1 MAKLSSDGKYVTVE
15 KGDTLWDI
23 AEEFL
28 KDPYKYKQLAAIN
41 DISNPNLIGIGEK
54 IYLSST
60 GTSTKKKNSNFVT
73 IKQFGLQADVEN
85 TLLVTWEWT
94 KSNTEEY
101 KVEWAYYT
109 KDKVWF
115 RESEVTTKYKYS
127 TYSIPDIATH
137 VRVRIKPI
145 AKNTKVVDGKKT
157 AEWVAVWTAF
167 KDNQFTVSK
176 ELPPTKPSTPSLEI
190 EDYKLKME
198 LNNVDSDT
206 TKIKFEIVQDNKS
219 KAFETKTVTVKTG
232 YAVYTRTVPAGSVY
246 KVRCK
251 AVRGSLE
258 SDWTDYTNNVGTA
271 PAAPAEIIKL
281 KALSETSVSIDWTN
295 VKNVDTYVVEY
306 TTKKGYFDSNPSEV
320 KSATVDGT
328 VVGHAE
334 ITGMETGE
342 EYFFRVKATNSEGD
356 SAWTPIKSI
365 KIGKKPVAPTT
376 WSSTTTVIC
385 GEPLNL
391 YWVHNAEDGSSQT
404 YAELELIIGGNTQTL
419 TIKNDRS
426 EEDKDKTSVYTV
438 STSDYPEGTKIQ
450 WRVRTSGITNTY
462 GDWSIQRT
470 VDIYA
475 PPTLELNI
483 VTSDNGS
490 IETVT
495 AFPFYISALAGPSTQ
510 APTGY
515 QLSISSNEIYET
527 VDAVGNVKMVNEGE
541 AIFSKFYDTSDP
553 LMVEVSADN
562 LNLENGV
569 SYTVHCTVS
578 MNSGLVTEASAEISV
593 SWAEVEYVPN
603 AEINVDD
610 KIFTAT
616 LRPYCE
622 KEEISYY
629 KVTESSGIYTK
640 TTEELNSVWGEEV
653 AGGFTTTNEQVYSGT
668 TAEGEDIYYCIV
680 ETSTL
685 VEDVLLSV
693 YRREFD
699 GTFTEIAKGLENTN
713 GTYITDPHPALD
725 YARYRIV
732 ATEKST
738 GAVSFYDMPSYPVG
752 GKAAII
758 QWDEEWSSFDVSG
771 GEDELEQPPWS
782 GSMLQLLYN
791 IDVSDKHS
799 KEVELVRYA
808 GRERPVDYYG
818 THLDTSQTWNVSV
831 PAEDK
836 ETLYTLRRLSIWKG
850 NVYVREPSGTG
861 YWASIDVS
869 YNINHKEV
877 TIPVTINITRVEG
890 GM

>member
-15 KGDTLWDI
+15 AGDTLSQI
-23 AEEFL
+23 AL
-28 KDPYKYKQLAAIN
+28 DHLGSASKYKQLAAIN
-41 DISNPNLIGIGEK
+41 NISNPNLIVIGQK

-60 GTSTKKKNSNFVT
+60 GSSSTKKKNSNTVT
-73 IKQFGLQADVEN
+73 VKQFGLQTDVVN
-85 TLLVTWEWT
+85 TLLVTWDWS
-94 KSNTEEY
+94 KDKTEEY

-115 RESEVTTKYKYS
+115 RESEETTKYKYS

-145 AKNTKVVDGKKT
+145 SKKKKVNGKETDCWK
-157 AEWVAVWTAF
+157 AEWTAF
-167 KDNQFTVSK
+167 KDHQFTVSK
-176 ELPPTKPSTPSLEI
+176 ELPPTKPSAPSVTI

-206 TKIKFEIVQDNKS
+206 TKIKFEIIQDNKS
-219 KAFETKTVTVKTG
+219 KAFETKTVAVKTG
-232 YAVYTRTVPAGSVY
+232 YAVYSRTVPAGSVY

-258 SDWTDYTNNVGTA
+258 SDWTEYTNNVGTA
-271 PAAPAEIIKL
+271 PAAPAEIITL
-281 KALSETSVSIDWTN
+281 KALSETAVQLDWTN
-295 VKNVDTYVVEY
+295 VKNVKTYVVEY
-306 TTKKGYFDSNPSEV
+306 TNKKMYFDSSSEV
-320 KSATVDGT
+320 RSMNVDGT
-328 VVGHAE
+328 VAGHAE
-334 ITGMETGE
+334 VTGLETGE
-342 EYFFRVKATNSEGD
+342 EYFFRVKATNDEGD

-404 YAELELIIGGNTQTL
+404 YAELELIIGGNTTTH

-450 WRVRTSGITNTY
+450 WRVRTAGITNTY

-475 PPTLELNI
+475 PPTLELN
-483 VTSDNGS
+483 VLTSDNGS

-553 LMVEVSADN
+553 LMVEMSADN

-569 SYTVHCTVS
+569 SYTVRCTAS
-578 MNSGLVTEASAEISV
+578 MNSGLVVEASAEISV

-622 KEEISYY
+622 KEETSYY
-629 KVTESSGIYTK
+629 KVTEYSGIYTK

-653 AGGFTTTNEQVYSGT
+653 AGGLTTTNEQVYYGST
-668 TAEGEDIYYCIV
+668 DEGEDVYYCIV

-685 VEDVLLSV
+685 VENVLLSV

-758 QWDEEWSSFDVSG
+758 QWDEEWSTFDVSG
-771 GEDELEQPPWS
+771 DGDELEQPPWS

-799 KEVELVRYA
+799 TEFELVLYA
-808 GRERPVDYYG
+808 GRERPV
-818 THLDTSQTWNVSV
+818 S
-831 PAEDK
+831 
-836 ETLYTLRRLSIWKG
+836 
-850 NVYVREPSGTG
+850 
-861 YWASIDVS
+861 
-869 YNINHKEV
+869 
-877 TIPVTINITRVEG
+877 
-890 GM
+890 